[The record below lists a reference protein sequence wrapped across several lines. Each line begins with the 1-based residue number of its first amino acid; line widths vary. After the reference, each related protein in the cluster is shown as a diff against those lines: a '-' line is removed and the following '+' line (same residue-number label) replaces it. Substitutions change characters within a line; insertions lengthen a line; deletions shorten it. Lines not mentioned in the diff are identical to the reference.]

1 LGLLNDGKAW
11 GYTIAIIVVA
21 FSGKFFGCAGAAWML
36 KFNRRESLAIGML
49 MSCKGLVE
57 LIGEWRWTCRIEGQ
71 EANYEGD

>member
-1 LGLLNDGKAW
+1 LDDGKAW

-36 KFNRRESLAIGML
+36 KFNKRESLAIGTL

-57 LIGEWRWTCRIEGQ
+57 LIGKLRIDTRRSG
-71 EANYEGD
+71 